1 MAEHKQMRSRAK
13 GGEELGGSVE
23 PDFIRFLA
31 MGQEVRF
38 EDGV

>member
-23 PDFIRFLA
+23 PDFIFLA